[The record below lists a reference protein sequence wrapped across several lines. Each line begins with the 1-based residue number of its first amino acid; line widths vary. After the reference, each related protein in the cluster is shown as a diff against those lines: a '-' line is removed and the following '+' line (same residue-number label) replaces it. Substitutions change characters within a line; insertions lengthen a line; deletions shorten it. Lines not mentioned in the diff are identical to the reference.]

1 MVILSS
7 SSSGH
12 RYYLFGPE
20 QFFSH
25 FSQIAKLLVDL
36 SKSQDNEIG
45 DGTTG
50 VVIMAGALLEQA
62 LKLLEKGMH
71 PLRIA
76 TGYEKSCEI
85 ACDRV
90 KAISREV
97 DVLKDDCAALK
108 KAAATALG
116 SKIVSSQQHKLAGI
130 CVEAVLICGPDKH
143 VMYRSG
149 TRGQGVWGGGICQR
163 VGGDVNELG
172 GDCNELGGMWS
183 TSWRGD
189 GMGMS
194 TIELLIQ
201 TGGRVVP
208 SNSCSCSLCW
218 LSAAVI

>member
-7 SSSGH
+7 SSSEH

-85 ACDRV
+85 ACDR
-90 KAISREV
+90 AE
-97 DVLKDDCAALK
+97 
-108 KAAATALG
+108 
-116 SKIVSSQQHKLAGI
+116 IVRQ
-130 CVEAVLICGPDKH
+130 AVACRVGPFCLWSE
-143 VMYRSG
+143 R
-149 TRGQGVWGGGICQR
+149 R
-163 VGGDVNELG
+163 VGGAQLARAAPELV
-172 GDCNELGGMWS
+172 LVLAS
-183 TSWRGD
+183 RT
-189 GMGMS
+189 
-194 TIELLIQ
+194 
-201 TGGRVVP
+201 
-208 SNSCSCSLCW
+208 CSASLVFERT
-218 LSAAVI
+218 A